1 MNRRDAENAERKEG
15 GVDNSN
21 RIIIDAILREASE
34 LYNAGYLLEAGEKY
48 QEILQINGDCAE
60 AWHGLGM
67 VYFNQE
73 KYQDALEIISQALSF
88 DAVNPKLHYSLGLVL
103 EKIGYLEEAI
113 AAYQKVIELSPQWI
127 EAYHSLAK
135 LLTETGNFA
144 QAEVIYLQTIELD
157 KNDYLCYLYLGNLLM
172 MQQQI
177 ERAINAYQTSLQFK
191 PFDHLILHN
200 LAIAFVAKNESAIA
214 SFYFGYAAYYQGD
227 YQQAIIHFRNYLN
240 TEIGEIYLFL
250 HLSLALQECGKTQE
264 AIQLINDALNLFPDN
279 LTLKLEN
286 ARILPILYK
295 DRSEIQ
301 FYRQR
306 FVQSLSELCQA
317 INLVTIESKENSLQA
332 ISWRTNFYLQY
343 QGYNDLELQ
352 KIYGNLVHQVM
363 AANYPHWAKKL
374 RILPLEKAE
383 KIRIGYV
390 SDSFHWHTVG
400 TVFLDWIKNH
410 QKRDFEVY
418 CYYINNQIDQITEE
432 YQKFSDRFHHIPH
445 NLEATC
451 QQITEDKLHIL
462 VFLDI
467 GMTPK
472 ITQLATLRLA
482 PIQCAAWGHPV
493 TTGLPTI
500 DYYLSADLLE
510 PENAQEHYS
519 EQLIRLP
526 NIGISYSKPLISA
539 ITKTR
544 ADFQLREDAII
555 YLSCQSLF
563 KYLPQYDYIF
573 PTIAQ
578 NVGRSQFVFIAHP
591 INEITEQFRQRIQ
604 QEFTKFDL
612 NFDDYCLILPR
623 QNQPDYRQLNLLAD
637 ISLDTIGFTGFLTT
651 LESIACNLPI
661 VTCVGEFMRSRQ
673 TYGILK
679 MLGITDT
686 IANNS
691 TEYIQIA
698 VKLGCQSEWR
708 QKIVEKIK
716 HRQTS
721 LYNDK
726 TPIIALEEFYHSVH
740 RSPTS

>member
-1 MNRRDAENAERKEG
+1 MNRKDAEDAERREG
-15 GVDNSN
+15 GVYNS
-21 RIIIDAILREASE
+21 IESVIDALLSEA
-34 LYNAGYLLEAGEKY
+34 LAFYNSGNLVKATEKY
-48 QEILQINGDCAE
+48 QEILQINDDCAE

-88 DAVNPKLHYSLGLVL
+88 DAVNSNLHYSLGLVL

-113 AAYQKVIELSPQWI
+113 AAYQNVIELAPNWI

-135 LLTETGNFA
+135 LLAETGNFA
-144 QAEVIYLQTIELD
+144 QAETIYLQAIERD
-157 KNDYLCYLYLGNLLM
+157 KNDYLSYLYLGDFLI

-177 ERAINAYQTSLQFK
+177 EQSITAYQTSLQIK
-191 PFDHLILHN
+191 PSDSLILHN
-200 LAIAFVAKNESAIA
+200 LAIAYAAKDELAQA
-214 SFYFGYAAYYQGD
+214 SLYFGYAAYYQGD
-227 YQQAIIHFRNYLN
+227 YPQAITHFQNFLNTQTGEVDLYLN
-240 TEIGEIYLFL
+240 
-250 HLSLALQECGKTQE
+250 LSLALQECGQTQE
-264 AIQLINDALNLFPDN
+264 AIQIINAALNLFPNN

-286 ARILPILYK
+286 MKILPILYK
-295 DRSEIQ
+295 NKPEIE

-306 FVQSLSELCQA
+306 FTQALSELTQA
-317 INLVTIESKENSLQA
+317 IDLVTTESIQNALQA

-343 QGYNDLELQ
+343 QGYNDLHLQ
-352 KIYGNLVHQVM
+352 KIYGNFVHQVM
-363 AANYPHWAKKL
+363 SANYPQWTEEHQ
-374 RILPLEKAE
+374 ITPLKPTD

-400 TVFLDWIKNH
+400 TVFLGWIEHCQN
-410 QKRDFEVY
+410 QDFEIY
-418 CYYINNQIDQITEE
+418 CYYTNNQIDQITEE
-432 YQKFSDRFHHIPH
+432 YQKYSNYFYHIPH

-451 QQITEDKLHIL
+451 QQITNDNLHIL

-467 GMTPK
+467 GMTPQM
-472 ITQLATLRLA
+472 TQLAALRLA

-510 PENAQEHYS
+510 PENALEHYS

-526 NIGISYSKPLISA
+526 NIGISYSKPLIPE

-544 ADFQLREDAII
+544 ADFQLRENAVI

-573 PTIAQ
+573 PAIAQ
-578 NVGRSQFVFIAHP
+578 EVPQSQFVFIAHP

-604 QEFTKFDL
+604 QAFTKFDL
-612 NFDDYCLILPR
+612 NFDDYCLILHR
-623 QNQPDYRQLNLLAD
+623 QNQQDYRQLNLLAD

-673 TYGILK
+673 TSGILK
-679 MLGITDT
+679 MLGITET
-686 IANNS
+686 IAKNPV
-691 TEYIQIA
+691 EYIQIA
-698 VKLGCQSEWR
+698 VKLGCQPEWR
-708 QKIVEKIK
+708 KKIVEQIK
-716 HRQTS
+716 HCQTS
-721 LYNDK
+721 LYNDR
-726 TPIIALEEFYHSVH
+726 TSITALEEFYRRVILK
-740 RSPTS
+740 

>member
-1 MNRRDAENAERKEG
+1 MNRPDAENAERREG
-15 GVDNSN
+15 GVNNSN

-34 LYNAGYLLEAGEKY
+34 LYNAGYLLEAAEKY
-48 QEILQINGDCAE
+48 EEILQIDGDCPE
-60 AWHGLGM
+60 ALHGLAM
-67 VYFNQE
+67 LYFNQE
-73 KYQDALEIISQALSF
+73 KYQDALEILSQTLSF
-88 DAVNPKLHYSLGLVL
+88 DAVNPNLHYSLGLVL

-113 AAYQKVIELSPQWI
+113 TAFQKVIELFPQWI

-144 QAEVIYLQTIELD
+144 QAEAIYLQAIELD
-157 KNDYLCYLYLGNLLM
+157 KNDYLSYLYFGNFLM

-177 ERAINAYQTSLQFK
+177 EEAITAYQIALQIK
-191 PFDHLILHN
+191 PSDSLILQN
-200 LAIAFVAKNESAIA
+200 LAIAYAAKNESALA
-214 SFYFGYAAYYQGD
+214 SLYFGYAAYYQGD
-227 YQQAIIHFRNYLN
+227 YQQAITHFQTFLN
-240 TEIGEIYLFL
+240 TQTGEVDLYF
-250 HLSLALQECGKTQE
+250 HLSLALQECGQTQE
-264 AIQLINDALNLFPDN
+264 AIQIINDALNLFPNN

-286 ARILPILYK
+286 LRILPILYK
-295 DRSEIQ
+295 TPSEIE

-306 FVQSLSELCQA
+306 FSQGLLELTQA
-317 INLVTIESKENSLQA
+317 IDLVATESKQNALQA

-352 KIYGNLVHQVM
+352 KIYSNFVHQVM
-363 AANYPHWAKKL
+363 SANYPQW
-374 RILPLEKAE
+374 AE
-383 KIRIGYV
+383 KQQVTPLKPTDKIRLGYV

-400 TVFLDWIKNH
+400 TIFLGWIKHCQN
-410 QKRDFEVY
+410 QDFEVY
-418 CYYINNQIDQITEE
+418 CYYINHQIDQITEE
-432 YQKFSDRFHHIPH
+432 YQKYSNYFYHITH

-451 QQITEDKLHIL
+451 QQINADKLHIL

-467 GMTPK
+467 GMTPQMTK
-472 ITQLATLRLA
+472 LAALRLA

-526 NIGISYSKPLISA
+526 NMGICYSKPLIPA

-573 PTIAQ
+573 PIIAQ
-578 NVGRSQFVFIAHP
+578 EVRRSQFVFIAHP

-604 QEFTKFDL
+604 QEFTKIDL

-623 QNQPDYRQLNLLAD
+623 QNQQDYRQLNLLAD

-673 TYGILK
+673 TSGILK
-679 MLGITDT
+679 MLGVTDT
-686 IANNS
+686 IAKNP

-698 VKLGCQSEWR
+698 VKLGCQPEWR
-708 QKIVEKIK
+708 QKIVEQIK
-716 HRQTS
+716 HSQTS

-726 TPIIALEEFYHSVH
+726 TSIEALEEFYRRVH
-740 RSPTS
+740 RSL

>member
-1 MNRRDAENAERKEG
+1 MNRRDAEDAERREG
-15 GVDNSN
+15 GVYNSN
-21 RIIIDAILREASE
+21 DLVINALLSEA
-34 LYNAGYLLEAGEKY
+34 LAFYNTGNLVKATEKY

-88 DAVNPKLHYSLGLVL
+88 DAVNPNLHYSLGFVL

-113 AAYQKVIELSPQWI
+113 TAFQKVIELSPQWI
-127 EAYHSLAK
+127 DAYHSLAK
-135 LLTETGNFA
+135 LLAETGNFA
-144 QAEVIYLQTIELD
+144 QAETIYLQAIELD
-157 KNDYLCYLYLGNLLM
+157 KNDEFSYLYLGNLLM

-177 ERAINAYQTSLQFK
+177 EQAINAYQTSLHIK
-191 PFDHLILHN
+191 PYNSLILHN
-200 LAIAFVAKNESAIA
+200 LAIAYAANNQSTQA
-214 SFYFGYAAYYQGD
+214 SLYFGYAAYYQGD
-227 YQQAIIHFRNYLN
+227 YQQAITNFQHFLN
-240 TEIGEIYLFL
+240 TETGEVDLYL
-250 HLSLALQECGKTQE
+250 HLSLALQECGQTQE
-264 AIQLINDALNLFPDN
+264 AIQLINDALNLFPNN

-286 ARILPILYK
+286 LRILPILYK
-295 DRSEIQ
+295 NQPEIE

-306 FVQSLSELCQA
+306 FTQGLLELTPA
-317 INLVTIESKENSLQA
+317 IDLVTTEAKQNALQA

-343 QGYNDLELQ
+343 QCYNDLELQ
-352 KIYGNLVHQVM
+352 KLSGNLVHQVM
-363 AANYPHWAKKL
+363 SANYPQWTEKQQ
-374 RILPLEKAE
+374 ITPLKQPE

-390 SDSFHWHTVG
+390 SDSFHWHTVA
-400 TVFLDWIKNH
+400 TVFLGWIKH
-410 QKRDFEVY
+410 CQKQDLEIY
-418 CYYINNQIDQITEE
+418 CYYINNQIDRITEE
-432 YQKFSDRFHHIPH
+432 CQKYSNYFHHIPH

-451 QQITEDKLHIL
+451 QQITDDNLDIL

-467 GMTPK
+467 GMTPQM
-472 ITQLATLRLA
+472 TQLAALRLA

-526 NIGISYSKPLISA
+526 NMGICYSKPLIPA

-544 ADFQLREDAII
+544 ADFQLQENSVI

-573 PTIAQ
+573 PSIAQ
-578 NVGRSQFVFIAHP
+578 KVPKSQFVFIAHP

-604 QEFTKFDL
+604 QAFTKFDL
-612 NFDDYCLILPR
+612 IFDDYCLILPR
-623 QNQPDYRQLNLLAD
+623 QNQQDYRLLNLLAD
-637 ISLDTIGFTGFLTT
+637 ISLDTIGFTGFITT

-673 TYGILK
+673 TSGILK
-679 MLGITDT
+679 MLGVTDS
-686 IANNS
+686 IAKNP

-698 VKLGCQSEWR
+698 VKLGCQPEWR
-708 QKIVEKIK
+708 QKIVQQIK
-716 HRQTS
+716 HSQTS

-726 TPIIALEEFYHSVH
+726 TSLEALEEFYRRVH
-740 RSPTS
+740 RSL

>member
-1 MNRRDAENAERKEG
+1 MNRPNAEDAERREG
-15 GVDNSN
+15 GVYNSN
-21 RIIIDAILREASE
+21 EFVIDVLLSEA
-34 LYNAGYLLEAGEKY
+34 LAFYNTGNLVKAAEKY
-48 QEILQINGDCAE
+48 QEILHINGDCAE
-60 AWHGLGM
+60 AWDGLGM

-73 KYQDALEIISQALSF
+73 KYQDALEFISQALSI
-88 DAVNPKLHYSLGLVL
+88 DTVNPNLHYSLGLVL

-113 AAYQKVIELSPQWI
+113 ATFQKVIELAPNWI
-127 EAYHSLAK
+127 EAYHSLGK
-135 LLTETGNFA
+135 LLAETGDFV
-144 QAEVIYLQTIELD
+144 QSETIYLQAIELD
-157 KNDYLCYLYLGNLLM
+157 KNDYRSYLYLGNLLM

-177 ERAINAYQTSLQFK
+177 EEAIIAYQTSLQIK
-191 PFDHLILHN
+191 SSDSVILHN
-200 LAIAFVAKNESAIA
+200 LAIAYAAKNESTQA
-214 SFYFGYAAYYQGD
+214 SLYFGYAAYYQGD
-227 YQQAIIHFRNYLN
+227 YQQAITNFQNFLN
-240 TEIGEIYLFL
+240 TQTGKVDLYLQL
-250 HLSLALQECGKTQE
+250 CLALQECGQTQE
-264 AIQLINDALNLFPDN
+264 AIKIINDSLNLFPNN

-286 ARILPILYK
+286 VRILPILYK
-295 DRSEIQ
+295 NQPEIE

-306 FVQSLSELCQA
+306 FTQGLSKLTQA
-317 INLVTIESKENSLQA
+317 IDLVTTESKENALQT

-352 KIYGNLVHQVM
+352 KIYGNFVHQVM
-363 AANYPHWAKKL
+363 SANYPQW
-374 RILPLEKAE
+374 AE
-383 KIRIGYV
+383 KQQITPLKKPEKIHIGYV

-400 TVFLDWIKNH
+400 MVFLGWIQYC
-410 QKRDFEVY
+410 QKQDFEIY

-432 YQKFSDRFHHIPH
+432 YQKYSNYFHHIPH

-451 QQITEDKLHIL
+451 QQITDDKLHIL
-462 VFLDI
+462 VFLDV
-467 GMTPK
+467 GMTPQM
-472 ITQLATLRLA
+472 TQLAALRLA

-500 DYYLSADLLE
+500 DYYLSADSLE

-526 NIGISYSKPLISA
+526 NIGISYSKPLIPA

-544 ADFQLREDAII
+544 ADFELRENAVI

-612 NFDDYCLILPR
+612 NFEDYCIILPR
-623 QNQPDYRQLNLLAD
+623 QNQQDYRQINLLAD

-651 LESIACNLPI
+651 IESIACNLPI

-673 TYGILK
+673 TYGIFK
-679 MLGITDT
+679 MLGITET
-686 IANNS
+686 IAKNP

-698 VKLGCQSEWR
+698 VKLGCQPEWR
-708 QKIVEKIK
+708 QKIVEQIK
-716 HRQTS
+716 HSQTS
-721 LYNDK
+721 LYNDR
-726 TPIIALEEFYHSVH
+726 TSITALEEFYRRVILK
-740 RSPTS
+740 